1 MKNKNIYLIL
11 SLLISSSISLINS
24 FVVPIPNW
32 LAIILILFAIIFLI
46 IYIIK
51 NPFKKNN

>member
-11 SLLISSSISLINS
+11 SLLISSSTSLVNS